1 MGKPGIMF
9 YFDVRPCIKR
19 LTLDEKGQLFE
30 AILDYGEFGN
40 LPNFDDRLGIAW
52 DFIQPKLD
60 KDSELYGHKVLQRQY
75 AVYVREARKQDSVPI
90 SFDEWLSLSDDEKNR
105 LLSADIG
112 SYPTS
117 TPTPTSTS
125 TDSEADKPPAHRKFV
140 PPTVQEVAG
149 YCQEKGYAV
158 DAERFVSYYEAIGWK
173 VGRNPMKSWQA
184 AVRTWASKE
193 KPTVAP
199 TTPGNC
205 GYVLAPQEDPWDE
218 LMKNPEQRKA
228 AGYSV

>member
-19 LTLDEKGQLFE
+19 LTLEEKGQLFE
-30 AILDYGEFGN
+30 AILDYGEFGD

-75 AVYVREARKQDSVPI
+75 AVYVREARKRDSVSIP
-90 SFDEWLSLSDDEKNR
+90 FDEWAILSDDEKNR
-105 LLSADIG
+105 LLSADTG

-117 TPTPTSTS
+117 TSISTSTSTS
-125 TDSEADKPPAHRKFV
+125 TDSEADKPPTYKKFV
-140 PPTVQEVAG
+140 PPTIQAVAD
-149 YCQEKGYAV
+149 YCREKGYTV
-158 DAERFVSYYEAIGWK
+158 DPARFIAYYESNGWM
-173 VGRNPMKSWQA
+173 VGRNKMKNWQA

-193 KPTVAP
+193 KPTVTP
-199 TTPGNC
+199 TTLEHC
-205 GYVLAPQEDPWDE
+205 GYVLAPLEDPYE
-218 LMKNPEQRKA
+218 A
-228 AGYSV
+228 AMRGGV

>member
-19 LTLDEKGQLFE
+19 LTLEEKGQLFE

-40 LPNFDDRLGIAW
+40 LPNFDDRLGITW

-75 AVYVREARKQDSVPI
+75 AVYVREARKRDSVPI
-90 SFDEWLSLSDDEKNR
+90 SFDDWSILSDDEKNR
-105 LLSADIG
+105 LLSADTG

-117 TPTPTSTS
+117 TSTPISTSTS
-125 TDSEADKPPAHRKFV
+125 TDSEADKPPTYKKFV
-140 PPTVQEVAG
+140 PPSIQEVAD
-149 YCQEKGYAV
+149 YCRVKGYTI
-158 DAERFVSYYEAIGWK
+158 DPERFVAYYESNGWM
-173 VGRNPMKSWQA
+173 VGRNKMKNWQA
-184 AVRTWASKE
+184 TVRTWAAKE

-199 TTPGNC
+199 ATPEHC
-205 GYVLAPQEDPWDE
+205 GYVLAPLEDPYE
-218 LMKNPEQRKA
+218 A
-228 AGYSV
+228 AMRGGV